1 MSVKGVLLMCSIP
14 AVQQVLNLSAESV
27 QLLFTLGKKYKITGS
42 YDMAVIIMYVDIRI
56 KK

>member
-1 MSVKGVLLMCSIP
+1 MCSIP
-14 AVQQVLNLSAESV
+14 AVQQVLNLSTESV

-56 KK
+56 KKKEKSQY